1 MMTIYKEELLLPNNL
16 YPVIGHN
23 IRRLRKQA
31 CMTQEMLAESIN
43 CEQKQISKI
52 ETGKARAGLA
62 TYLRIANVF
71 QVSIDNLLIDLVEV
85 EMKNHTGL
93 IEALSG
99 KAEQQLTQ
107 DMLKAIFR
115 YLSEKV

>member
-1 MMTIYKEELLLPNNL
+1 
-16 YPVIGHN
+16 
-23 IRRLRKQA
+23 
-31 CMTQEMLAESIN
+31 MTQELLAELID
-43 CEQKQISKI
+43 CDQKQISKI
-52 ETGKARAGLA
+52 ETGKARPTLS